1 MKFAIK
7 SEKFKHQDQII
18 ELDFSEIKVL
28 PQPTFLPQ
36 PTSSNWGGIHFKSFF
51 KTSEVDVAF
60 SSQLNFDV
68 DKYNGKSV
76 WGKYLGSSRID
87 GFPMF
92 EIDTSQLDREDKI
105 FEVLK

>member
-28 PQPTFLPQ
+28 PQPT
-36 PTSSNWGGIHFKSFF
+36 SSNWRGIHFKSFF

-105 FEVLK
+105 YEVLK